1 TAIPW
6 TSPSQST
13 TPSSCRKAKKSS
25 RTAPSS
31 SRSTPSTTGFRSRR
45 RATRESARRAACQ
58 HHRAA
63 RSCVIA
69 SRVGSIAHLPL
80 CYASLAREESGPKI
94 KPFAYIRIS
103 DRFSI
108 TLDKGAQK
116 VKSLPLLRPFPC
128 TLRGASD
135 LAPGVLPK
143 EEPIGPN
150 HMPPLVITQRQA
162 EDILQGGLDLL
173 QGPSSLSYIMRFRGK
188 EVFYGGPV
196 SRCPMR

>member
-1 TAIPW
+1 
-6 TSPSQST
+6 
-13 TPSSCRKAKKSS
+13 
-25 RTAPSS
+25 
-31 SRSTPSTTGFRSRR
+31 
-45 RATRESARRAACQ
+45 
-58 HHRAA
+58 
-63 RSCVIA
+63 
-69 SRVGSIAHLPL
+69 
-80 CYASLAREESGPKI
+80 
-94 KPFAYIRIS
+94 RIS

-196 SRCPMR
+196 SRCPMRFQYLDDPLMLVRRVFATCKDAMNLLGHHFDRCAVNHVRTPFSCRSWSNRSASRSILRCM